1 MPAERVL
8 MKNFFKLGSLL
19 FAALFAGACAA
30 RPAGRLKAP
39 ADSQL
44 QPLDRIVAALTDH
57 ETTVPGRKLVVYE
70 FTDMSR
76 RITPEG
82 RLVAERLTTKLVQT
96 GKFRM
101 IERSRLEAAL
111 KELNLQA
118 SGIIDE
124 NTAIKAGRMLGAEA
138 VITGTIARL
147 NGRFEVN
154 ARMISV
160 GTGVIISGQI
170 ASLREE
176 ELLLNEEYSR
186 QSLPQTVARPKAP
199 GAATAAKT
207 AAPAGWELWP
217 GWNGGNYGSY
227 KLQDGKLY
235 YYLASGQSDLLEAP
249 KDGAVP
255 GMLLAKDL
263 KGERWTLDVKVRY
276 SMGAG
281 SGHWLSCYVWLGPDK
296 IRPNLAH
303 SRTALMLGVQRFRDD
318 GYRANNLYVHRVPG
332 GTSILNPEFSALR
345 IERDRDRFRLLVSLD
360 GKIFEEAANIRLTG
374 PAPETQKL
382 VLGGQSAAISGA
394 YAEYEY
400 IKLNGKPLF

>member
-1 MPAERVL
+1 
-8 MKNFFKLGSLL
+8 MKNLFKPGALL

-30 RPAGRLKAP
+30 RPAGQSKA
-39 ADSQL
+39 AAGSQP
-44 QPLDRIVAALTDH
+44 QPLDSIVDALTGR
-57 ETTVPGRKLVVYE
+57 EPAGPGRKLVVYE
-70 FTDMSR
+70 FTDMYSR
-76 RITPEG
+76 ATPEG

-124 NTAIKAGRMLGAEA
+124 NTAIEAGRMLGAEA

-160 GTGVIISGQI
+160 ATGGIISGQI

-186 QSLPQTVARPKAP
+186 QSRPQTAARAQAP
-199 GAATAAKT
+199 EAVPAGSQ

-227 KLQDGKLY
+227 KLQDGRLF
-235 YYLASGQSDLLEAP
+235 YYLAARQSDLLESP

-255 GMLLAKDL
+255 GMLLAKAL

-276 SMGAG
+276 SLRAG
-281 SGHWLSCYVWLGPDK
+281 SGHWLSCYIWLGPDEV
-296 IRPNLAH
+296 RPSLLQ
-303 SRTALMLGVQRFRDD
+303 SRAALMLGVQRFRDD
-318 GYRANNLYVHRVPG
+318 GGHANILYVHRVPG
-332 GTSILNPEFSALR
+332 GTLRLDPEISALR
-345 IERDRDRFRLLVSLD
+345 IERDNDRFRLLVSRD
-360 GKIFEEAANIRLTG
+360 GESFEEAADIRLTG
-374 PAPETQKL
+374 PAPETQKV
-382 VLGGQSAAISGA
+382 VLGGQSASISGA
-394 YAEYEY
+394 YAEYEH
-400 IKLNGKPLF
+400 IKLNGRPLF